1 MISVVSQYVI
11 GFTCHNES
19 MLIGLFRQRQFT
31 DERKWLFVSA
41 DVRGAGT
48 RDEPLRTSA
57 WEATLHQPSL
67 ENCNACCKYG
77 EVSENYLSQEIS
89 D

>member
-1 MISVVSQYVI
+1 MISIVSQFVI
-11 GFTCHNES
+11 GFTCHIES
-19 MLIGLFRQRQFT
+19 MLIGLFRQRQLA

-57 WEATLHQPSL
+57 WEAKGGPVSA
-67 ENCNACCKYG
+67 ECKTS
-77 EVSENYLSQEIS
+77 VLSTS
-89 D
+89 AV